1 MELLKIEDFKDYK
14 YLSGI
19 KHSPDGK
26 HACFALHQTDL
37 EENKYLSNLYILE
50 LETERI
56 RKLTTFN
63 EESGFKWQD
72 DEHVVF
78 TALRDKKDKEKS
90 EALEELTVLY
100 RINIHG
106 GEADTYLSFR
116 KKLGSFEF
124 LKDGNILATISFD
137 KNVKELEGLEGEER
151 AKELKRRK
159 EEQDYEVLE
168 EIPYWANG
176 GGYTSRRRSRL
187 ALFNSGGTFLRYLS
201 GEYTDVESLKMDRDK
216 TRGVIVSTTFQDRMP
231 MTNEVSLYADGNL
244 LPLDLPAMNY
254 GYADFLKD
262 DLLILTAGDMARFGL
277 NQNKKFYTYDLSSH
291 TFTCIAE
298 DLDLS
303 LYNSVGTDSRY
314 GASPDKVV
322 DGGFLYFVATEG
334 GDSHAKRIDEHGTIE
349 ELVTDKG
356 SVDGISAKDGSL
368 LYIGMKESCLQE
380 LYLHGESS
388 RRISSFNTWV
398 NATRTVSIPESLS
411 LALPSGETIDGF
423 VLKPAGYEAG
433 TKYPAILNIHGGPK
447 TVFGSVFIHEMQVF
461 SAMGYFIVFC
471 NPRGSDGKGDGFSD
485 IRGKYGTIDYDDLMA
500 FTDLAMETYA
510 DIDKDRFGVTGGSYG
525 GYMTNWIIG
534 HTDRFKAAASER
546 SIANWISKFNTTD
559 IGYYF
564 VDDQAEG
571 TPWNSQEKLW
581 DQSPLK
587 YADRVSTPTLFIHS
601 DEDYRCWVA
610 EGLQMFTAL
619 KYHNVPSR
627 LCMFHG
633 ENHELSRS
641 GKPKHRVRRLVELTS
656 WFEAYLKQEY
666 PTERMEQESPGEI
679 LKPKSPAEKPGVRTV
694 EK

>member
-1 MELLKIEDFKDYK
+1 MELLKIEDFKDFK

-19 KHSPDGK
+19 RHSPDGR

-37 EENKYLSNLYILE
+37 EENRYLSNLYLLE
-50 LETERI
+50 LGTDRI

-90 EALEELTVLY
+90 DALEELTELY

-106 GEADTYLSFR
+106 GEADKYISFK
-116 KKLGSFEF
+116 KKLGTYEF
-124 LKDGNILATISFD
+124 LKDGTILATVEYD
-137 KNVKELEGLEGEER
+137 HNMKELLDLEGEPRSE
-151 AKELKRRK
+151 ELKRRK

-168 EIPYWANG
+168 EIPFWANG

-187 ALFNSGGTFLRYLS
+187 ALFNSGGTFLRYLT
-201 GEYTDVESLKMDRDK
+201 GPYTDVESLKMDREK
-216 TRGVIVSTTFQDRMP
+216 VRGVIVSTTFQDRMAL
-231 MTNEVSLYADGNL
+231 NNDVSLYADGEIFPL
-244 LPLDLPAMNY
+244 ELPEMNY
-254 GYADFLKD
+254 GYADFLTD
-262 DLLILTAGDMARFGL
+262 DRLILTAGDMQRFGL
-277 NQNKKFYTYDLSSH
+277 NENKKFYTLAIEGRE
-291 TFTCIAE
+291 FRCISE
-298 DLDLS
+298 DLDIS

-322 DGGFLYFVATEG
+322 DSGFLYFIATEG
-334 GDSHAKRIDEHGTIE
+334 TSSHAKRIDESGHIE
-349 ELVTDKG
+349 DLVMDEG
-356 SVDGISAKDGSL
+356 SVDGLSVKGDSL
-368 LYIGMKESCLQE
+368 LYIGMKDSCLQE
-380 LYLHGESS
+380 LYAHGEPWKRLSD
-388 RRISSFNTWV
+388 FNSWV
-398 NATRTVSIPESLS
+398 YAKKTLS
-411 LALPSGETIDGF
+411 LPEPLTLSLPDGQTVDGF
-423 VLKPAGYEAG
+423 VIRPAGYQEG

-447 TVFGSVFIHEMQVF
+447 TVFGSVFHHEMQVF
-461 SAMGYFIVFC
+461 SALGYFLVYC
-471 NPRGSDGKGDGFSD
+471 NPRGSDGKGDAFSD

-500 FTDLAMETYA
+500 FADLAMETYP
-510 DIDKDRFGVTGGSYG
+510 DIDEDRFGVTGGSYG

-534 HTDRFKAAASER
+534 HTDRFRAAASER

-581 DQSPLK
+581 EQSPLK
-587 YADRVSTPTLFIHS
+587 YADRVKTPTLFIHS

-619 KYHNVPSR
+619 KYHGIPSR

-641 GKPKHRVRRLVELTS
+641 GKPKHRVRRLVELTA
-656 WFEAYLKQEY
+656 WFEAYLKQGPVSEGSG
-666 PTERMEQESPGEI
+666 T
-679 LKPKSPAEKPGVRTV
+679 PAV
-694 EK
+694 

>member
-1 MELLKIEDFKDYK
+1 MELLKIEDFKDFK

-26 HACFALHQTDL
+26 HACFALHQPDL

-50 LETERI
+50 LETEKI

-78 TALRDKKDKEKS
+78 TALRNKKDKEKS
-90 EALEELTVLY
+90 DALEELTELY

-106 GEADTYLSFR
+106 GEADKYISFK
-116 KKLGSFEF
+116 KKLGTFEF
-124 LKDGNILATISFD
+124 LKDGNILATVD
-137 KNVKELEGLEGEER
+137 YNQNAKELLDLEGEAR
-151 AKELKRRK
+151 AKELERRK

-168 EIPYWANG
+168 EIPFWANG

-187 ALFNSGGTFLRYLS
+187 ALFNSGGTFLRYLT
-201 GEYTDVESLKMDRDK
+201 GPYTDVESLKMDTEK
-216 TRGVIVSTTFQDRMP
+216 VRGVVVSTTFQDRMAL
-231 MTNEVSLYADGNL
+231 TNEVSLYADGIVTPL
-244 LPLDLPAMNY
+244 ELPQMNY
-254 GYADFLKD
+254 GYADFLND
-262 DLLILTAGDMARFGL
+262 DLLILTAGDMERFGL
-277 NQNKKFYTYDLSSH
+277 NQNKKFH
-291 TFTCIAE
+291 TFALESRAFRCISE
-298 DLDLS
+298 DLDIS

-322 DGGFLYFVATEG
+322 DSGFLYFVATEG
-334 GDSHAKRIDEHGTIE
+334 TSSHAKRIDEEGNIE
-349 ELVTDKG
+349 DLVMDEG
-356 SVDGISAKDGSL
+356 SVDGLSVKKDSL
-368 LYIGMKESCLQE
+368 LYIGMKDSSLPEI
-380 LYLHGESS
+380 YVHGEPS
-388 RRISSFNTWV
+388 RRLSDFNTWV
-398 NATRTVSIPESLS
+398 YAEKTLSVPEPLS
-411 LALPSGETIDGF
+411 LTLSDGQTIDGF
-423 VLKPAGYEAG
+423 VIKPAGYAEG

-447 TVFGSVFIHEMQVF
+447 TVFGSVFHHEMQVF
-461 SAMGYFIVFC
+461 SALGYFIVFC
-471 NPRGSDGKGDGFSD
+471 NPRGSDGKGDAFSD
-485 IRGKYGTIDYDDLMA
+485 IRGKYGTIDYEDLMA
-500 FTDLAMETYA
+500 FTDLAMETYP
-510 DIDKDRFGVTGGSYG
+510 DIDEDRFGVTGGSYG

-534 HTDRFKAAASER
+534 HTDRFRAAASER

-587 YADRVSTPTLFIHS
+587 YADRVKTPTLFIHS
-601 DEDYRCWVA
+601 DEDYRCWIA

-641 GKPKHRVRRLVELTS
+641 GKPKHRVRRLVELTA
-656 WFEAYLKQEY
+656 WFEAYMKQA
-666 PTERMEQESPGEI
+666 PVSPGHETGT
-679 LKPKSPAEKPGVRTV
+679 SEA
-694 EK
+694 